1 MRALVS
7 SALAQFPFSQLA
19 APLLVLVVL
28 GLMLLPLPPL
38 ALDVLFTFNIGVSM
52 IILLTALQ
60 LRSFKDMVAFPTI
73 LLVVTLL
80 RLSLNVASTRVV
92 LMQGHTGPDAAGKV
106 IESFAQVLVGG
117 NYVVGIIVFIV
128 VTIINFVVIT
138 KGAGRVAEVSAR
150 FTLDAMPGKQM
161 AIDADLNAGII
172 REEEAR
178 RRRAD
183 VAQEADFYGSMDG
196 ASKFVRGDAIAGII
210 ILIINLLGGIAVG
223 MLQFDLPFMQAL
235 QTYATLAVGDGLVA
249 QVPALIVSTAAGI
262 VVTRVSTDQDFG
274 QQVASQLGA
283 SSTPMFIAAAILA
296 VLGAIP
302 GMPHFAFLL
311 LAVVFGSVGYML
323 FRRTRTL
330 ASEAAQAAAKAQLPS
345 EEVNWKDV
353 PIVEPIALELGYRLI
368 RLVDAGDQSD
378 LIKRIRAIRKKFV
391 AEVGFLIP
399 SVHVRDNLQL
409 PPENYRIL
417 IYGAEVARG
426 QLLPDRLLAIEPS
439 SNPPALDGVR
449 VLDPTFKMPAVWI
462 GPSQRDAALAKGY
475 TVVEPSVVLATHLDQ
490 IARLHAHELLGRQE
504 VQDLVDHI
512 RDRFPKLVE
521 ETVPKAVSLQTIQ
534 KLLQLLLEEGVPV
547 RDFRIV
553 LEVAAEQGGKD
564 TQAIQLLAPLR
575 FAMRR
580 AIVQEVFGESS
591 SRRVAAVHPD
601 FERIIE
607 QAVGN
612 LPAAPEGSIEPG
624 LQRFFEEEV
633 ASVVDDLD
641 NLGLPPVVVVSSR
654 NRLTLSRIAR
664 KARPQAVILGM
675 NEMPSDGEL
684 SFHRIICSRQGVG
697 Q

>member
-1 MRALVS
+1 MRATVAAALS
-7 SALAQFPFSQLA
+7 RIPLAQTA

-28 GLMLLPLPPL
+28 GLMLLPLPPIV
-38 ALDVLFTFNIGVSM
+38 LDILFTFNIGASM
-52 IILLTALQ
+52 IILLTAMQ
-60 LRSFKDMVAFPTI
+60 IKSFKDMVAFPTL

-117 NYVVGIIVFIV
+117 NYVVGVIVFIV

-172 REEEAR
+172 REDDAR
-178 RRRAD
+178 RRRAE

-210 ILIINLLGGIAVG
+210 ILIINLLGGVAVG
-223 MLQFDLPFMQAL
+223 MMQFDLPFMKAL
-235 QTYATLAVGDGLVA
+235 ETYATLAVGDGLVA

-262 VVTRVSTDQDFG
+262 VVTRVATEEDFG
-274 QQVASQLGA
+274 QQLASQLG
-283 SSTPMFIAAAILA
+283 SSSYPLFLAAIILA
-296 VLGAIP
+296 ILGIIP

-311 LAVVFGSVGYML
+311 FAVAFGGVGYVL
-323 FRRTRTL
+323 QRRAKQEL
-330 ASEAAQAAAKAQLPS
+330 VAAAKAQEVADRPS
-345 EEVNWKDV
+345 DEVNWKDV
-353 PIVEPIALELGYRLI
+353 PVVEPLSLELGYRLI

-378 LIKRIRAIRKKFV
+378 VIKRIRAIRKKFV

-417 IYGAEVARG
+417 IYGAEVGRG
-426 QLLPDRLLAIEPS
+426 QILPDRLLAIEPVTD
-439 SNPPALDGVR
+439 PAHMDGVR

-462 GPSQRDAALAKGY
+462 SPRDKDSAIAKGY
-475 TVVEPSVVLATHLDQ
+475 TVVEPSVVMATHLDQ
-490 IARLHAHELLGRQE
+490 IVRMNAHELLGRQE
-504 VQDLVDHI
+504 VQDLVDHF
-512 RDRFPKLVE
+512 RERFPKLVE
-521 ETVPKAVSLQTIQ
+521 DTVPKVVTLQVVQ

-547 RDFRIV
+547 RDFRSV
-553 LEVAAEQGGKD
+553 LEVAADLGGKD
-564 TQAIQLLAPLR
+564 PQPQALLAPLR
-575 FAMRR
+575 FALRR
-580 AIVQEVFGESS
+580 TIVQEVFGESS
-591 SRRVAAVHPD
+591 SIRVAAIHPD

-607 QAVGN
+607 QAVGT

-624 LQRFFEEEV
+624 LVRFFEEEI
-633 ASVVDDLD
+633 AAVVDDMEG
-641 NLGLPPVVVVSSR
+641 LGLPPVIVASAR

-664 KARPQAVILGM
+664 KARPQAIILGM
-675 NEMPSDGEL
+675 NEMPTDADL
-684 SFHRIICSRQGVG
+684 AFHRIICSRQGA
-697 Q
+697 

>member
-1 MRALVS
+1 MRAFVS
-7 SALAQFPFSQLA
+7 SALAQIPLAQTA

-38 ALDVLFTFNIGVSM
+38 ALDVFFTFNIGASM
-52 IILLTALQ
+52 IILLTAMQ
-60 LRSFKDMVAFPTI
+60 LKSFKDMVAFPTI

-117 NYVVGIIVFIV
+117 NYVVGVIVFIV

-172 REEEAR
+172 REDDAR
-178 RRRAD
+178 RRRAE

-210 ILIINLLGGIAVG
+210 ILIINLLGGIAIG
-223 MLQFDLPFMQAL
+223 MMQFNLPFMKAL
-235 QTYATLAVGDGLVA
+235 ETYATLAVGDGLVA

-262 VVTRVSTDQDFG
+262 VVTRVATDEDFG
-274 QQVASQLGA
+274 GQLATQLGA
-283 SSTPMFIAAAILA
+283 SAYPLFLAAIILA
-296 VLGAIP
+296 VLGVIP

-311 LAVVFGSVGYML
+311 FAVAFGGVGYVL
-323 FRRTRTL
+323 HRR
-330 ASEAAQAAAKAQLPS
+330 AKAEKDAAIKAEAVAKMPS
-345 EEVNWKDV
+345 EEVNWSDV
-353 PIVEPIALELGYRLI
+353 PVVEPLALELGYRLI

-391 AEVGFLIP
+391 GEVGFLIP

-409 PPENYRIL
+409 PPENYRIM

-426 QLLPDRLLAIEPS
+426 QILPDRLLAIEPS
-439 SNPPALDGVR
+439 SEPPPLDGIR

-462 GPSQRDAALAKGY
+462 FPNQRDNALGKGY
-475 TVVEPSVVLATHLDQ
+475 TVVDPSVVLATHLDQ
-490 IARLHAHELLGRQE
+490 VARLNAHELLGRQE
-504 VQDLVDHI
+504 VQDLVDHFKQ
-512 RDRFPKLVE
+512 RFPKLVE
-521 ETVPKAVSLQTIQ
+521 DTVPKVVSLQVVQ

-547 RDFRIV
+547 RDFRSV
-553 LEVAAEQGGKD
+553 LEVAAEHAGKD
-564 TQAIQLLAPLR
+564 PHPLQLLSPLR
-575 FAMRR
+575 FTLRR
-580 AIVQEVFGESS
+580 TIAQEVFGDSPGI
-591 SRRVAAVHPD
+591 RVAAVHPD

-612 LPAAPEGSIEPG
+612 LPLAPDGAIEPG

-633 ASVVDDLD
+633 TAVVDDMESV
-641 NLGLPPVVVVSSR
+641 GLPPVIVASAR

-664 KARPQAVILGM
+664 KVRPQTIMLGM
-675 NEMPSDGEL
+675 NEMPSDGDL
-684 SFHRIICSRQGVG
+684 SFHRIICSRQGAS

>member
-1 MRALVS
+1 
-7 SALAQFPFSQLA
+7 
-19 APLLVLVVL
+19 
-28 GLMLLPLPPL
+28 MLLPLPPL

-106 IESFAQVLVGG
+106 IEAFAQVLVGG

-172 REEEAR
+172 REDEAR

-296 VLGAIP
+296 VLGALP

-323 FRRTRTL
+323 LRRSRAL
-330 ASEAAQAAAKAQLPS
+330 AREAAEAEAKAQMPS

-409 PPENYRIL
+409 SPENYRIL

-426 QLLPDRLLAIEPS
+426 QILPDRLLAIEPS

-521 ETVPKAVSLQTIQ
+521 ETVPKTVSLQTIQ

-641 NLGLPPVVVVSSR
+641 NLGLPPVIVVSSR

-664 KARPQAVILGM
+664 KVRPQAVILGM
-675 NEMPSDGEL
+675 NEMPTDGEL